1 MGGSFH
7 GVKAEASG
15 SMQLSYEVRDDSS
28 VNVAQSSGE
37 G

>member
-1 MGGSFH
+1 MGGNYH

-15 SMQLSYEVRDDSS
+15 SMQMSYEVRDDSS
-28 VNVAQSSGE
+28 VNMAQSSGE